1 MEIQYYGGNCIRLS
15 SKKATVVIDD
25 NLAQLGQKS
34 ILKPG
39 DIALKTT
46 PNIDVNAP
54 TAKILIDSPG
64 EYEVSGVSVHGIPAR
79 AHVDEDGKKTA
90 TVFKIMVDDIRLA
103 VVGHVYPE
111 LNDKQLEALGTV
123 DILIIPTGGNGYTL
137 DSIGALKL
145 IKKIEPKL
153 VIPTHYADKGL
164 KYEVPQQELSEVLK
178 GLAMESKETVPKLK
192 LKSSGELGEITQLI
206 VLERQ

>member
-1 MEIQYYGGNCIRLS
+1 MEIQYFGGNCIRLS
-15 SKKATVVIDD
+15 SKKATVVVDD
-25 NLAQLGQKS
+25 NLVQLGQKS
-34 ILKPG
+34 IIKQG
-39 DIALKTT
+39 DIVLKTT
-46 PNIDVNAP
+46 PNIEVTAP

-79 AHVDEDGKKTA
+79 SHLDEDGEKTA
-90 TVFKIMVDDIRLA
+90 TVFKVMGDDIRLA
-103 VVGHVYPE
+103 IIGHIYPE
-111 LNDKQLEALGTV
+111 LNDKQLESLGTV
-123 DILIIPTGGNGYTL
+123 DVLIIPTGGNGYTL

-153 VIPTHYADKGL
+153 VIPTHYADKDI

-178 GLAMESKETVPKLK
+178 GLAMEPKETVSKLK
-192 LKSSGELGEITQLI
+192 LKSGELGETTQLV